1 MCPSSPSRRTKTA
14 LLIAASLGWFFGG
27 MQILLTNLGM
37 RAASLDLMDRVGML
51 DLALFTE
58 FIRRTLIFW
67 IRSWHSSMH
76 GTPWSLNGMHGFNAP
91 SFWGGY
97 GGLPVWKTRDRYGRT
112 KMLGISIVV
121 FSGFTGLAW
130 FAQSPLQLLCVRFL
144 ACLGWEGHGRTG
156 LPWSPKSGVTRH
168 GRFWGALLVWQGIW
182 VFSPCPHLQLCM
194 MSLLDPGV
202 GCFWSTPLRFCL
214 VGLSCCF
221 CPNQQGGSSSLNR
234 REAPIAS
241 SVCVSRE
248 SSQACIDWNRPG
260 DGATHRWMGGVPIG

>member
-1 MCPSSPSRRTKTA
+1 MHVSSLTPKMCPSSPSRRTKTA

-58 FIRRTLIFW
+58 FIRRTPDLLD
-67 IRSWHSSMH
+67 
-76 GTPWSLNGMHGFNAP
+76 PELAQLNAWNTMVSQWYAWFQC
-91 SFWGGY
+91 SFLLGAAMGGY
-97 GGLPVWKTRDRYGRT
+97 LFGKLGDRYGRT

-121 FSGFTGLAW
+121 W
-130 FAQSPLQLLCVRFL
+130 
-144 ACLGWEGHGRTG
+144 GWEGHGRTG

-234 REAPIAS
+234 REAPHRLLRLCFEGILS
-241 SVCVSRE
+241 SLY
-248 SSQACIDWNRPG
+248 
-260 DGATHRWMGGVPIG
+260 